1 MGQCFSCVE
10 NGTVAL
16 VTQCGAFK
24 RIAGPGFNCI
34 WCCMGENVQAYL
46 NLRQQQL
53 NVELETKTKDDVSV
67 KVVVSVQYLISN
79 DKDFSENGSYYKA
92 YYKLDNPEIQIRSY
106 ILNVVRSAVP
116 KITLDGVFESKDE
129 IAEKVRQDLSASM
142 EQFGYMI
149 INTLVTDIEPAAQVK
164 AAMNEIN
171 AASRMRKAALDKAEA
186 VKTKIVKEAEADAE
200 SKYLQG
206 TGIMRQR
213 QAIVNGLR
221 ESVKVFAEEVKDVS
235 SKVST
240 RAAAPRGRAA
250 TDTAFLSTKIKDV
263 MDMMIVTQ
271 YFDVLKDL
279 GSSSKNSTVFI
290 PHSPAGVSDVS
301 AAIRNGVLQAQEMHR

>member
-1 MGQCFSCVE
+1 MGGCFSCIDSGNV
-10 NGTVAL
+10 GII
-16 VTQCGAFK
+16 QRWGAFN
-24 RIAGPGFNCI
+24 RVATPGFNCV
-34 WCCMGENVQAYL
+34 CCCVGDMIAAQL

-67 KVVVSVQYLISN
+67 KIAVSVQYLIAKTN
-79 DKDFSENGSYYKA
+79 DHTQNGSYYKA

-235 SKVST
+235 SKVS
-240 RAAAPRGRAA
+240 APQRREGARGL
-250 TDTAFLSTKIKDV
+250 THSLSFKKSFKTKKR
-263 MDMMIVTQ
+263 T
-271 YFDVLKDL
+271 
-279 GSSSKNSTVFI
+279 SWT
-290 PHSPAGVSDVS
+290 
-301 AAIRNGVLQAQEMHR
+301 

>member
-1 MGQCFSCVE
+1 MGCCFSCVE
-10 NGTVAL
+10 NGTVGL

-24 RIAGPGFNCI
+24 RIATPGFNCI
-34 WCCMGENVQAYL
+34 CCCTGEMVQDTL

-79 DKDFSENGSYYKA
+79 DKDYSHEGSYYKA
-92 YYKLDNPEIQIRSY
+92 YYKLNDPELQIRSY
-106 ILNVVRSAVP
+106 VLNVVRSAIP
-116 KITLDGVFESKDE
+116 KISLDGVFESKDE
-129 IAEKVRQDLSASM
+129 IAEKVRMDLSSSM
-142 EQFGYMI
+142 SQFGYVI
-149 INTLVTDIEPAAQVK
+149 VNTLVTDIEPAAQVK

-171 AASRMRKAALDKAEA
+171 AATRMRKVAIEKAEA
-186 VKTKIVKEAEADAE
+186 QKTRIVKDAEADAE
-200 SKYLQG
+200 AKYLAG

-221 ESVKVFAEEVKDVS
+221 ESVKVFSEEVKDVTS
-235 SKVST
+235 
-240 RAAAPRGRAA
+240 
-250 TDTAFLSTKIKDV
+250 KDV
-263 MDMMIVTQ
+263 MDMMILTQ

-279 GSSSKNSTVFI
+279 GAGAKSSAVFI

-301 AAIRNGVLQAQEMHR
+301 GAVRNGVLQARPT

>member
-1 MGQCFSCVE
+1 MGGHAAAAGGGGAMGQCFSCVE

-24 RIAGPGFNCI
+24 GIAGPGFNCI
-34 WCCMGENVQAYL
+34 WCCLGENVQAYL

-92 YYKLDNPEIQIRSY
+92 YYKLNDPELQIRSY
-106 ILNVVRSAVP
+106 VLNVVRSAIP
-116 KITLDGVFESKDE
+116 KISLDGVFESKDE
-129 IAEKVRQDLSASM
+129 IAEKVRMDLSSSM
-142 EQFGYMI
+142 SQFGYVI
-149 INTLVTDIEPAAQVK
+149 VNTLVTDIEPAAQVK

-171 AASRMRKAALDKAEA
+171 AATRMRKVAIEK
-186 VKTKIVKEAEADAE
+186 ADAE
-200 SKYLQG
+200 AKYLAG

-221 ESVKVFAEEVKDVS
+221 ESVKVFSEEVKDVTS
-235 SKVST
+235 
-240 RAAAPRGRAA
+240 
-250 TDTAFLSTKIKDV
+250 KDV
-263 MDMMIVTQ
+263 MDMMILTQ

-279 GSSSKNSTVFI
+279 GSGAKSSAAFI

-301 AAIRNGVLQAQEMHR
+301 GAVRNGVLQARQV